1 MPPKDIYANLEAT
14 LELAP
19 DIIEDLLASVDQ
31 PLKEMLDTSCN
42 RPFLICDYNRFAV
55 LLLINHLTSD
65 FVSDL
70 HSSSCRFFPLS
81 PFFSEM
87 VTATA
92 PLGVHTI
99 SPQWRTAFSHP
110 RNFDSLN

>member
-1 MPPKDIYANLEAT
+1 MNLNAQRLELQLSSMAGLCSSQCLPRIQTCYYLADQLGCAVDLLKRMPPKDISANLEAT

-55 LLLINHLTSD
+55 LLIINY
-65 FVSDL
+65 
-70 HSSSCRFFPLS
+70 
-81 PFFSEM
+81 
-87 VTATA
+87 
-92 PLGVHTI
+92 
-99 SPQWRTAFSHP
+99 
-110 RNFDSLN
+110 

>member
-1 MPPKDIYANLEAT
+1 MPPKDISANLEAT

-42 RPFLICDYNRFAV
+42 RPFLICDYNRFAMIFF
-55 LLLINHLTSD
+55 LIEHPC
-65 FVSDL
+65 VSASIIIL
-70 HSSSCRFFPLS
+70 IILSSLA
-81 PFFSEM
+81 FFSEM

-92 PLGVHTI
+92 PLGAHTI
-99 SPQWRTAFSHP
+99 SLPWRTAFSHQK
-110 RNFDSLN
+110 S